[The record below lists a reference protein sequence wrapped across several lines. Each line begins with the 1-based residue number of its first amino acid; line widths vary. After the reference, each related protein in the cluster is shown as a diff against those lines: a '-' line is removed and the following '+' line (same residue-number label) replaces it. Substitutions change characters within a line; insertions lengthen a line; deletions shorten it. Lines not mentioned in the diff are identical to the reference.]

1 MKIVSTELLA
11 QHGNCAIIR
20 LPERRFPGVL
30 IQGDSLSRLVE
41 QMRSIEQQVRSLGES
56 ELSED
61 INEVRE
67 LLEGVLQHY
76 ELALKA
82 HEIDLPYTR

>member
-1 MKIVSTELLA
+1 MKIISTELLA
-11 QHGNCAIIR
+11 QDGNCAVIR

-41 QMRSIEQQVRSLGES
+41 QMRSIHEQVRSLGKS

-61 INEVRE
+61 VGEVRE
-67 LLEGVLQHY
+67 LLESVLQHY
-76 ELALKA
+76 ELTLNA

>member
-1 MKIVSTELLA
+1 MKVISTELLA
-11 QHGNCAIIR
+11 QDGNCAIIR

-41 QMRSIEQQVRSLGES
+41 QMRSIEEQVRSLGKS

-67 LLEGVLQHY
+67 LLEGVLQRY

-82 HEIDLPYTR
+82 HQIDLPYTR